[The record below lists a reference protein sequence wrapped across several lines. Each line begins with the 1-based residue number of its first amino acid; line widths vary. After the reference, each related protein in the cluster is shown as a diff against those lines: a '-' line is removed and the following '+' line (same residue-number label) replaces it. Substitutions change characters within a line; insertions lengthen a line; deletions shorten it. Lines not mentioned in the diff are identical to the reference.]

1 MVAAAALAA
10 LWIPV
15 SGRSSDTPLELAG
28 LAWERG
34 DYVTALN
41 SYLRILDGTDADAAF
56 ETIALQTGELFQST
70 ELTVD
75 GDQPKFSP
83 DGHYVAYETGAV
95 AARMIR
101 LAPVSS
107 PTKPTSELT
116 GSRGVFSPDGA
127 RFAYFKVMPTAEIQQ
142 AQAAVD
148 AAPQAERAQRTLAL
162 NALIAAQSRV
172 AVRDMAS

>member
-1 MVAAAALAA
+1 MLRHSMKNQTRSLMVAAAALAA

-28 LAWERG
+28 LAWEKG

-83 DGHYVAYETGAV
+83 DGSTLHT
-95 AARMIR
+95 RP
-101 LAPVSS
+101 APL
-107 PTKPTSELT
+107 P
-116 GSRGVFSPDGA
+116 RG
-127 RFAYFKVMPTAEIQQ
+127 
-142 AQAAVD
+142 
-148 AAPQAERAQRTLAL
+148 
-162 NALIAAQSRV
+162 
-172 AVRDMAS
+172 